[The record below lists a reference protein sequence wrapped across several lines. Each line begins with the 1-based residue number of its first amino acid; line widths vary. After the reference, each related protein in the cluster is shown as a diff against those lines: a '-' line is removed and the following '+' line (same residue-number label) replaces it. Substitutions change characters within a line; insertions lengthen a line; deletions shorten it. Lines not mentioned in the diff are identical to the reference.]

1 MTVYT
6 DATRDDCQLGR
17 KRVTYAKLQREYRC
31 NECDGRV
38 VVKPPA
44 NGEGWHPEC
53 GRCESRDFI
62 HEVQLQRQKAEA
74 IEVLDGLPAELVAQL
89 T

>member
-6 DATRDDCQLGR
+6 DATRDDCQLGK
-17 KRVTYAKLQREYRC
+17 KRISYAKLQREYRC
-31 NECDGRV
+31 NDCGGRV
-38 VVKPPA
+38 AVKWSVA
-44 NGEGWHPEC
+44 EDWHPEC
-53 GRCESRDFI
+53 GKCESRDFI

-74 IEVLDGLPAELVAQL
+74 AEVLDGLPAELVARL